1 MSASDTPS
9 QDRGFAAR
17 PEPKPGIL
25 AISPYVPGKAK
36 IEGVADPIKLSSNE
50 NILGPSE
57 AARAAFLAA
66 ADSLHLYPDSRA
78 NELRAAIAA
87 HFDLEPERLVFG
99 DGTDEVLHLLAQVF
113 LEPGDNIVMGEYGFG
128 AYSIGARACQG
139 EVRFAAEPGHRI
151 SVEAVLA
158 LVDQRTRLVFITQP
172 GNPTGT
178 FLTGEELAALHAGL
192 PAEVVLVIDGAYAE
206 FADDPRFDDGL
217 ALARKAQNVVVTRTF
232 SKLHGLAA
240 LRIGWMYC
248 PAHIADATDRIR
260 PPFNTSIAAQS
271 AAVASLADLA
281 YQTASRDH
289 VLTWR
294 AWLAQQ
300 LGGLGLDVT
309 PSQANFILVGFPKT
323 PGRTAPEAA
332 AYLEKRGY
340 IVRAV
345 ANYGLPDHLRITIGR
360 EAHNR
365 AVIDILTEF
374 FKA

>member
-1 MSASDTPS
+1 MTASV
-9 QDRGFAAR
+9 R

-57 AARAAFLAA
+57 AARAAYLAA
-66 ADSLHLYPDSRA
+66 AGSLHLYPDSRA
-78 NELRAAIAA
+78 NALRAAIAA
-87 HFDLEPERLVFG
+87 HFHLEPERLVFG
-99 DGTDEVLHLLAQVF
+99 DGTDEVLHLLNQVF
-113 LEPGDNIVMGEYGFG
+113 LEPGDNIIMGEYGFG

-158 LVDQRTRLVFITQP
+158 QVDERTKLVFITQP

-192 PAEVVLVIDGAYAE
+192 PANVVLVIDGAYAE

-217 ALARKAQNVVVTRTF
+217 ALARTALNVVVTRTF

-248 PAHIADATDRIR
+248 PAHIADATERIR
-260 PPFNTSIAAQS
+260 PPFNTSIAAQD
-271 AAVASLADLA
+271 AAVASLADVA
-281 YQTASRDH
+281 FQAASRDH
-289 VLTWR
+289 VVTWR

-309 PSQANFILVGFPKT
+309 PSQANFVLVGFPNT
-323 PGRTAPEAA
+323 PGKTAPEAA
-332 AYLEKRGY
+332 AHLEKRGY

-360 EAHNR
+360 EEHNR

-374 FKA
+374 LKA